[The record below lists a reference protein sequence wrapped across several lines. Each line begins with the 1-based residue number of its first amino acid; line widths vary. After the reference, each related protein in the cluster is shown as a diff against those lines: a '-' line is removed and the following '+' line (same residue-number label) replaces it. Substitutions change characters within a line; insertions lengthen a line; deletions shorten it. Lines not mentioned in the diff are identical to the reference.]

1 MGTNYYRI
9 PSQSEMEER
18 KQKLEK
24 RISEMKMTVDD
35 VERGFHSL
43 PTEDEWSYDSLW
55 TEFVEGTRVHLGKR
69 SSGWK
74 FLWNFNNNKYYK
86 DKESLMDFINSGR
99 VVNEYS
105 EELSHEEFIN
115 MALEWGQPDGWDLED
130 YYKENPSHRSPYSK
144 PEIYIDGLRV
154 SDCTDFS

>member
-43 PTEDEWSYDSLW
+43 PTEDEWSYDSPW

-86 DKESLMDFINSGR
+86 DKESAVKYHKISKIRVERLNEVLVVPEHHLLCDEVSIQSQLSG
-99 VVNEYS
+99 
-105 EELSHEEFIN
+105 
-115 MALEWGQPDGWDLED
+115 
-130 YYKENPSHRSPYSK
+130 
-144 PEIYIDGLRV
+144 
-154 SDCTDFS
+154 